1 MRDNHGMRLWHR
13 LAQHQPDCVCR
24 HGRCTT
30 LIFGHKSK
38 NEETSTMSYRFIATA
53 LIVVSLAALSAQAA
67 PPVGFPPPP
76 PKVSP
81 AQGTIDFHVH
91 SEPDVFG
98 RSMDDIDVAVL
109 AKRKGIR
116 ALVLKNH
123 VTMTADRAVL
133 VMKVV
138 PGIEIFGGI
147 VLNKSVGGIN
157 PAAVE
162 WMARMSGGRGK
173 VVWLPTFDS
182 DKHVKTLI
190 DAKASG
196 IVVAP
201 NGAVTPQVE
210 EVLKIIARENL
221 VLATGHIHAD
231 EVVAVVRRAK
241 ELGVKNILTN
251 IPGLSMAQAKEVA
264 QMGAVIEFCYIQ
276 TMTGAD
282 AQHPWMRHWSKV
294 TLKDIATAVSE
305 IGAEHILLS
314 TDLGQHSMMTHPD
327 GMEDMITGMLKEG
340 VSLADMDLMV
350 KKNPARLLGLE

>member
-1 MRDNHGMRLWHR
+1 MKNRLI
-13 LAQHQPDCVCR
+13 AAAFA
-24 HGRCTT
+24 T
-30 LIFGHKSK
+30 LS
-38 NEETSTMSYRFIATA
+38 MAAAPA
-53 LIVVSLAALSAQAA
+53 LAA
-67 PPVGFPPPP
+67 PPVGFPSPP

-109 AKRKGIR
+109 AKRKGMR

-133 VMKVV
+133 VMKAV

-147 VLNKSVGGIN
+147 VLNNAVGGIN

-162 WMARMSGGRGK
+162 WMHRMSGGRGK

-182 DKHVKTLI
+182 DKHVKTLV
-190 DAKASG
+190 DPKGSG

-201 NGAVTPQVE
+201 NGVVTPQLE

-231 EVVAVVRRAK
+231 EVMAVVKRAK
-241 ELGVKNILTN
+241 ELGVKNILITHALTN
-251 IPGLSMAQAKEVA
+251 IPGLSMEQAKQVV
-264 QMGAVIEFCYIQ
+264 QMGGYIEYCYLQ
-276 TMTGAD
+276 SMTGPD
-282 AQHPWMRHWSKV
+282 AQHAWMKHWSKV
-294 TLKDIATAVSE
+294 SLKDVARVVGD
-305 IGAEHILLS
+305 IGAQHIVLS
-314 TDLGQHSMMTHPD
+314 TDLGQHAMMTHPD
-327 GMEDMITGMLKEG
+327 GMEDMITGLLKEG
-340 VSLADMDLMV
+340 VSQADIDLMV
-350 KKNPARLLGLE
+350 KKNPARLLGLED

>member
-1 MRDNHGMRLWHR
+1 MPNRLISA
-13 LAQHQPDCVCR
+13 L
-24 HGRCTT
+24 T
-30 LIFGHKSK
+30 
-38 NEETSTMSYRFIATA
+38 IALGLTA
-53 LIVVSLAALSAQAA
+53 AVALAA

-76 PKVSP
+76 PKISP

-91 SEPDVFG
+91 SEPDVFS
-98 RSMDDIDVAVL
+98 RSMDDIDVAIL

-147 VLNKSVGGIN
+147 VLNNSVGGIN

-190 DAKASG
+190 DPKGSG

-201 NGAVTPQVE
+201 NGVVTAQVD

-221 VLATGHIHAD
+221 VLATGHVHAD

-241 ELGVKNILTN
+241 ELGVKNILITHALTN

-264 QMGAVIEFCYIQ
+264 QLGAVIEFCYVQ
-276 TMTGAD
+276 TMTGPD

-294 TLKDIATAVSE
+294 TLKDVASAVGV
-305 IGAEHILLS
+305 IGTEHILLS

-327 GMEDMITGMLKEG
+327 GMEDMITGLLKEG
-340 VSLADMDLMV
+340 VSQADMDLMV